1 MKAVADFWVSR
12 VTRNDDG
19 SYSICNVVGADEY
32 ANGVDDNAFT
42 NGAAIRALEYACEA
56 ARICNEPVPE
66 YGKKWARASVFFVL
80 KMESLVSMPH
90 TTVR

>member
-42 NGAAIRALEYACEA
+42 NGAAIRLWNMLVRRQGYVMSLF
-56 ARICNEPVPE
+56 RK
-66 YGKKWARASVFFVL
+66 YGKKWVRASVFFVL